1 MTEKLGSIL
10 EKYVKVEPQPQHIE
24 MKLPEIKKL

>member
-10 EKYVKVEPQPQHIE
+10 EKYVKVGKPQHIE

>member
-10 EKYVKVEPQPQHIE
+10 EKYVKVEVQPKKVE
-24 MKLPEIKKL
+24 FKLPSVNKI